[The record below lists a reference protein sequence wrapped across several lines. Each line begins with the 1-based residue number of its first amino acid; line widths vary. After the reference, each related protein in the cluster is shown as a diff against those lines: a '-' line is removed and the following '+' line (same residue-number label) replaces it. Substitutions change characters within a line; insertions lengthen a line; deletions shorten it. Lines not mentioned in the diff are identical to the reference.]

1 MGLSKQSVTTR
12 RVFGAIILLP
22 VVFAVWFDQKIGGF
36 MVMFLAVFMTL
47 EVKRLTNMPPITGFI
62 FFGLIMA
69 QSMPHWVINRPV
81 ALIYLFALLVAIM
94 VLIHTKKIVVTL
106 FTALLS
112 LCFGYASLM
121 LLQPAGHIML
131 VALAAIIAGCD
142 SAAYFVGRMVGGPK
156 LWPQVS
162 PGKTMSGSIGGLVA
176 AMGLTFVL
184 ADVIGLADEI
194 QALILG
200 LVLGILAQAGDLL
213 ESAIKRRLNVKDSG
227 SILPGHGGMLDR
239 FDGYILAVPAF
250 YLYLFEI

>member
-184 ADVIGLADEI
+184 ADVIGLTDLI

-200 LVLGILAQAGDLL
+200 LTLGILAQAGDLL
-213 ESAIKRRLNVKDSG
+213 ESAIKRCLNVKDSG